1 MSQACVGYT
10 DSPLSYVVCMCSQVC
25 AYVHAFVCVCV
36 GGGGFVVVKF
46 CGTVSNVCEP
56 LKFYSDPPE
65 FQQPSLYALS
75 GPLS

>member
-1 MSQACVGYT
+1 M
-10 DSPLSYVVCMCSQVC
+10 CMRLC
-25 AYVHAFVCVCV
+25 VCVCV
-36 GGGGFVVVKF
+36 GGGFVVVKF

-75 GPLS
+75 GPLSRCL